1 MIQFAQPIFLW
12 ALTALAV
19 PIGIHLLS
27 RKEGK
32 VVKMGSLR
40 HLRETSTKQ
49 FKGIKLNEL
58 LLLALRCLLIILFV
72 SLLAGL
78 SME

>member
-40 HLRETSTKQ
+40 HLRETSTQQ
-49 FKGIKLNEL
+49 FKGN
-58 LLLALRCLLIILFV
+58 
-72 SLLAGL
+72 
-78 SME
+78 

>member
-12 ALTALAV
+12 ALTALAI

-40 HLRETSTKQ
+40 HLRETSTQQ

-72 SLLAGL
+72 GLLA
-78 SME
+78 